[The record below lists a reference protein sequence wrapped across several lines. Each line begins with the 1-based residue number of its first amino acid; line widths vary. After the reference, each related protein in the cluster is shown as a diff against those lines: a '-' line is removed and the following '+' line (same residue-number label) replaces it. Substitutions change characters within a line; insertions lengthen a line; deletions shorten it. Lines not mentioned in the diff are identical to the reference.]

1 MRKKSSGDAWSDA
14 WTERYPEQG
23 ERPRR
28 FSPKRLSVRRGS
40 RSGRYAV
47 LAAVVIAV
55 VAAPFAVAASTGRFE
70 ANDSRYTLLARNT
83 ANGDGGAMA
92 AACTS
97 NKSTAG
103 HQHEPCLNM
112 VNKGTGYAAAFR
124 TRGLQGFRL
133 QTSGSGTAT
142 PFILDKNA
150 TGKVTYFNA
159 DQLDGKDSTDFNIER
174 WGLID
179 GTVTTTHPNPTITR
193 DKGIASVA
201 RTTGAPAGDYTIT
214 FDDDVNNCTYQVTP
228 ANAATTRTVSAVPVT
243 GQNKQVR
250 VTVRDG
256 AGASAGNLVDD
267 SFQIATHC

>member
-1 MRKKSSGDAWSDA
+1 MSKRTGNDAWSDA
-14 WTERYPEQG
+14 WTERYVTPKKPG
-23 ERPRR
+23 RR
-28 FSPKRLSVRRGS
+28 GPLTRLRGSRVGGS

-55 VAAPFAVAASTGRFE
+55 IAAPFAVAAGKGSFT
-70 ANDSRYTLLARNT
+70 ASDSRYTVLARNT
-83 ANGDGGAMA
+83 ANGDGGALA

-97 NKSTAG
+97 NASTPNNA
-103 HQHEPCLNM
+103 HEACLNM

-133 QTSGSGTAT
+133 QTSGSGAAT

-159 DQLDGKDSTDFNIER
+159 DQLDGKDSTEIGREP
-174 WGLID
+174 WALVD
-179 GTVTTTHPNPTITR
+179 GSATPAPTITR
-193 DKGIASVA
+193 DYRTASVA
-201 RTTGAPAGDYTIT
+201 RTTGAPAGDYTVT
-214 FDDDVNNCTYQVTP
+214 FDDDVNSCSYQVTA
-228 ANAATTRTVSAVPVT
+228 ANLSTTRTVSAIPVA

-256 AGASAGNLVDD
+256 AGGGAGTLVDD
-267 SFQIATHC
+267 SFQIAVHC

>member
-1 MRKKSSGDAWSDA
+1 MSEKSWSDA
-14 WTERYPEQG
+14 WSARYEEPA
-23 ERPRR
+23 
-28 FSPKRLSVRRGS
+28 PKRARRRLMPRFGRGS
-40 RSGRYAV
+40 RPGRYAV
-47 LAAVVIAV
+47 LAAIVMAVI
-55 VAAPFAVAASTGRFE
+55 AAPFAVAASTGRFE
-70 ANDSRYTLLARNT
+70 ASDSRYTVLARNT

-92 AACTS
+92 TACTS
-97 NKSTAG
+97 NASTPG

-159 DQLDGKDSTDFNIER
+159 DQLDGKDSTDFNLER

-179 GTVTTTHPNPTITR
+179 GTTNPAPTIVR

-201 RTTGAPAGDYTIT
+201 RTAPGDYAVT
-214 FDDDVNNCTYQVTP
+214 FDDDVNTCSYQVTP
-228 ANAATTRTVSAVPVT
+228 ANGSTSRTVSAVPVAS
-243 GQNKQVR
+243 QNKQVR
-250 VTVRDG
+250 VTVRDPNATTPG
-256 AGASAGNLVDD
+256 ALVDD
-267 SFQIATHC
+267 SFQIAVHC